1 MSDDK
6 MKDMADLL
14 RKGAT
19 MLSYSCPECQSPL
32 FKLKTGEIWC
42 ANCQKRVVIVPD
54 GKETTAEQ
62 GLRLESLEEALVA
75 KLASFSNHIADED
88 DPSRLK
94 DIAGVIDALLT
105 ALEKLRRV
113 KQV

>member
-1 MSDDK
+1 
-6 MKDMADLL
+6 
-14 RKGAT
+14 

-54 GKETTAEQ
+54 GQETTAEQ
-62 GLRLESLEEALVA
+62 SVRLESLEEALVV
-75 KLASFSNHIADED
+75 KLASFSNHIAEET
-88 DPSRLK
+88 DPARLR
-94 DIAGVIDALLT
+94 DMVEVIDALLT

-113 KQV
+113 KSI